1 MRLLVLLIFLPFS
14 LQGLSTDTTRIVSG
28 KVFDVQTGEALPGAN
43 IIYGEGR
50 GVITS
55 LDGSFSFQSSENS
68 FILTVR
74 FIGYKSYTRNV
85 IPADT
90 GFLFFNIG
98 LERLYTEIEQI
109 VISAGK
115 TEQRLSDLTVSMSLI
130 KPEDILRIPVSD
142 AEELID
148 RSPGIEILD
157 GQASVRGGSGF
168 SYGAGSRVLA
178 LTDGLPM
185 IAPDA
190 GNIKWSY
197 LPFENVSQIEII
209 KGASSVLYGSSALN
223 GIINFRSAWPDPK
236 PSTRI
241 ETETGIYDAPA
252 ERKWIWWD
260 GVRMYSSAMISHTR
274 QIKNSD
280 IALSGKVT
288 MDPGYRYLNNENSGR
303 LSFNYRKRGIRHEG
317 IDYGFRLNAGMARK
331 RDFILWE
338 NALTGALKQDTSTA
352 QLLKGSF
359 FTFDPFFNHKGKGR
373 ISHELKMR
381 VQSTVN
387 DFEGNKRNN
396 SSTLSLF
403 GEYLLKYRLNE
414 NMDIYT
420 GLAGSAAKI
429 NSVFYGDHA
438 SSNLAVYSQLDARIG
453 ERLKLSGGVRAEM
466 NRLDNISDELVPVF
480 RAGVNYRAA
489 PYTFLRTS
497 WGQGYRYPSI
507 AERHAATTLGSIR
520 IFPNPYIEPE
530 SGWNSEIGIRQGIR
544 TGDWSGQADL
554 ACFYTRNK
562 DMIEYLFGLYA
573 DPFTGQFSL
582 GFQSGNT
589 EYSRIYGS
597 ELEFLLRRSFKNAQ
611 MNFGGGYLY
620 TLPVEFNPVS
630 MKNTGKYLKYRRKH
644 SLKFSTTFQSGSF
657 DFGMDFF
664 YNSKMLEID
673 DVFLDESTRETILPG
688 FYNYWMNNR
697 KAYVLADVYCGLK
710 LGKIVKLSFVV
721 KNIGNTEYMGRPG
734 DIRPQRSYV
743 LKLSGSI

>member
-14 LQGLSTDTTRIVSG
+14 LQGFSTDTIRIVSG
-28 KVFDVQTGEALPGAN
+28 KVFDVKTGEALPGAN
-43 IIYGEGR
+43 IIYGNGR

-55 LDGSFSFQSSENS
+55 LDGSFSFHSSENS
-68 FILTVR
+68 FILNVR

-90 GFLFFNIG
+90 GSLFFNIG

-223 GIINFRSAWPDPK
+223 GIINFRSAWPGPK

-241 ETETGIYDAPA
+241 ETETGIYDTPA
-252 ERKWIWWD
+252 DRNWMWWE

-303 LSFNYRKRGIRHEG
+303 FSFSYRKRSIRHKG

-352 QLLKGSF
+352 QLLNGSF

-373 ISHELKMR
+373 FSHELKMR

-403 GEYLLKYRLNE
+403 GEYLLKYKLNG
-414 NMDIYT
+414 NMNFY
-420 GLAGSAAKI
+420 AGISGTAARI

-438 SSNLAVYSQLDARIG
+438 SSNLALYSQMDARIG
-453 ERLKLSGGVRAEM
+453 ERIKLSGGVRAER

-480 RAGVNYRAA
+480 RAGINYRVA
-489 PYTFLRTS
+489 PYTFLRSS

-530 SGWNSEIGIRQGIR
+530 SGWNSEIGIRQGI
-544 TGDWSGQADL
+544 GAGEWSGQADL

-589 EYSRIYGS
+589 EYSRIYGT

-611 MNFGGGYLY
+611 LNIGGGYLY

-644 SLKFSTTFQSGSF
+644 SLKLSSSANSGPVEL
-657 DFGMDFF
+657 GMDLF

-697 KAYVLADVYCGLK
+697 KGYVIADVYCGLK
-710 LGKIVKLSFVV
+710 LGKIVKLSFAV